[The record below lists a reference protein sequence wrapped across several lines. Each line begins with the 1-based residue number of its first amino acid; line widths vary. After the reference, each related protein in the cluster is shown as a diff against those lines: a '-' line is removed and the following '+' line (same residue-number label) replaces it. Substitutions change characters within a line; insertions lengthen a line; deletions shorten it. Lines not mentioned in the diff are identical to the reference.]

1 MKLVVI
7 EGPGKR
13 ETLKKYLGSGYE
25 VFASKGH
32 VRDLPAKDLSIDLN
46 HNFEPKYEILPDKK
60 DVVADL
66 KKKAQKADEILLAT
80 DPDREGEAI
89 SWHLA
94 HILDIPQDKKCRI
107 EFNEISK
114 DAVQAALKNPRTINQ
129 ALVDAQQARRVLDR
143 IVGYKLS
150 PIICKAVKPK
160 LSAGRVQSIALKLIV
175 DREKEIQNF
184 KPEEY
189 WTVAVDLKKP
199 NNKLVFKANLATHK
213 GKKIKPAKKEE
224 VDAVLENLKQAEYKV
239 TKIKKTK
246 TKSSAMAPYTTS
258 TMQQDALNKL
268 GFSLAKSSQIAQVLY
283 EGVDLA
289 GHGKTALITYI
300 RTDSTRV
307 SEAAQTAAREFVKNK
322 YGDKFVP
329 TKPNVFTTKKS
340 AQDAHEAIR
349 PINVNITPEEVK
361 ASLKDE
367 VYKLYKLI
375 YERFLASQMSPALYD
390 SVSVDIEANDYGFK
404 ATGKTLDFAGYT
416 IVYKGFT
423 EKEDEEDGV
432 KIPKLEENEVLE
444 FVKLNSEQKF
454 TKPPARYTEASL
466 VKAME
471 EKGIGR
477 PATYTPTITTLSYRN
492 YTQKEGKALK
502 PTELGVVVTEY
513 LDKYFKGVINVK
525 FTANMETRLDDIA
538 ERGDKWQDVI
548 ASFWNGFKNLLI
560 SADKTSVGFKAKP
573 IETDEVCELCGSKM
587 VIREGRYGKFLGCSN
602 FPTCKNIKSLAPSAP
617 SEPVGTCPVCGKGV
631 VARKSKKGKVFYS
644 CTGYPD
650 CKFMSW
656 DIPTTIR
663 CPKCGG
669 VIYKKVLK
677 DKTIYK
683 CENACQT
690 GIQDE
695 IHQKGE
701 ENGTA

>member
-1 MKLVVI
+1 MKLVII

-13 ETLKKYLGSGYE
+13 ETLKKYLGAGYE

-32 VRDLPAKDLSIDLN
+32 VRDLPAKELSIDIN

-66 KKKAQKADEILLAT
+66 KKKAQKADEVLLAT

-89 SWHLA
+89 SWHIA
-94 HILDIPQDKKCRI
+94 HILGIKPETKCRI

-114 DAVQAALKNPRTINQ
+114 DAVQNALKNPRAIDQ
-129 ALVDAQQARRVLDR
+129 SLVDAQQARRVLDR

-150 PIICKAVKPK
+150 PIICKAIKPK

-175 DREKEIQNF
+175 DREKEIRDF

-189 WTVAVDLKKP
+189 WTVSTDLKKDGDET
-199 NNKLVFKANLATHK
+199 VFRANLVTKK
-213 GKKIKPAKKEE
+213 GKKIKPASSEE
-224 VDAVLENLKQAEYKV
+224 TAEIVKCLETCTYKV
-239 TKIKKTK
+239 SKIKKTK
-246 TKSSAMAPYTTS
+246 TKSNALAPYTTS

-268 GFSLAKSSQIAQVLY
+268 GFSLSKSSQVAQVLY
-283 EGVDLA
+283 EGVDLKN
-289 GHGKTALITYI
+289 HGKTALITYI

-307 SEAAQTAAREFVKNK
+307 SEGAISSARSFIEKK
-322 YGDKFVP
+322 YGKNYIP
-329 TKPNVFTTKKS
+329 AKPNIYSSKKS

-349 PINVNITPEEVK
+349 PINIELTPEDVK
-361 ASLKDE
+361 DSLKDE

-375 YERFLASQMSPALYD
+375 YERFLASQMSQALYD
-390 SVSVDIEANDYGFK
+390 SVSVEIEAGDYGLK
-404 ATGKTLDFAGYT
+404 ATGRTLDFPGHT
-416 IVYKGFT
+416 IVYKGYSE
-423 EKEDEEDGV
+423 EKEEGDGV
-432 KIPKLEENEVLE
+432 KIPKLDENDPLVL
-444 FVKLNSEQKF
+444 VKLNKEQKF

-477 PATYTPTITTLSYRN
+477 PATYTPTITTLAYRN

-502 PTELGVVVTEY
+502 PTELGEVVTEY

-525 FTANMETRLDDIA
+525 FTANMESRLDDIA
-538 ERGDKWQDVI
+538 EHNDTWQDVI
-548 ASFWNGFKNLLI
+548 ASFWNGFKNLLLG
-560 SADKTSVGFKAKP
+560 ADKTSLGFKVKP
-573 IETDEVCELCGSKM
+573 VETDEVCELCGAKM

-602 FPTCKNIKSLAPSAP
+602 FPNCKNIKSLTPEAPKT
-617 SEPVGTCPVCGKGV
+617 PVGKCPECGKDV
-631 VARKSKKGKVFYS
+631 LPRKSKRGKIFYACS
-644 CTGYPD
+644 GYPD

-656 DIPTTIR
+656 DIPTEER
-663 CPKCGG
+663 CKVCGA

-677 DKTIYK
+677 DKFSYR
-683 CENACQT
+683 CEKGCKESYREEPREVQ
-690 GIQDE
+690 
-695 IHQKGE
+695 GE
-701 ENGTA
+701 E